1 MAMTTIYK
9 KLQDVRVELAA
20 ASLKKSGK
28 NKFSGYDYF
37 ELGDF
42 IPTAMSLMKKQGLC
56 GVISYGLET
65 ASLSIHDT
73 EANGEPVIITTPM
86 STAALKGCHEVQ
98 NLGAVQTYLRRY
110 LWITALEL
118 TEHDAL
124 DIGADVDDNKT
135 TPPPKTKTPPAKPA
149 THDDE
154 SDLTPIL
161 VSLAALCSKAKVP
174 LLDEADMRAAAVF
187 YRDLMMAKDPLGT
200 TPKKVAAAL
209 DSKKTQQQALDT
221 ITKYYDSCNHKEG
234 DAA

>member
-1 MAMTTIYK
+1 MTTIYK

-20 ASLKKSGK
+20 AALKKSGK

-42 IPTAMSLMKKQGLC
+42 IPTAMSLMKKHNLC
-56 GVISYGLET
+56 GIISYGLET

-73 EANGEPVIITTPM
+73 EADGEPVVITTPM
-86 STAALKGCHEVQ
+86 STAALKSCHEVQ

-135 TPPPKTKTPPAKPA
+135 TLPPKTKTPPTKPA
-149 THDDE
+149 APDDDG
-154 SDLTPIL
+154 DLKTIL
-161 VSLAALCSKAKVP
+161 VSLAALCSRAKVP
-174 LLDEADMRAAAVF
+174 LMEEKDMQAAAMF
-187 YRDLMMAKDPLGT
+187 YRDLMMAADPINT

-221 ITKYYDSCNHKEG
+221 ITKYYYHCSSKG

>member
-1 MAMTTIYK
+1 MTTIYK

-124 DIGADVDDNKT
+124 DVGVDVDSAAKKT
-135 TPPPKTKTPPAKPA
+135 TPSPKAITPPAKPA
-149 THDDE
+149 APDDDG
-154 SDLTPIL
+154 DLKTIL
-161 VSLAALCSKAKVP
+161 VSLAALCSRAKVP
-174 LLDEADMRAAAVF
+174 LMEEKDMQAAAMF
-187 YRDLMMAKDPLGT
+187 YRDLMMAADPINT
-200 TPKKVAAAL
+200 TPKKVSAAL
-209 DSKKTQQQALDT
+209 NSKKTQQQALDT
-221 ITKYYDSCNHKEG
+221 ITKYYDHCNAKG